1 VGIRIADIL
10 AAGRC
15 TTFTRSIPTVVYRA
29 FSAIKRCHTWQMGG
43 HAVVCPNGH
52 IEAVAYNA
60 CRNRSCPH
68 CAAYRVQLWFRRQVG
83 MLLGCAHHH
92 IIFTIPHE
100 LSQLWLLNYRKLANL
115 LFKSSRDAVF
125 ELAADPQYLGA
136 APGVIMALHTA
147 GQQLPIHPH
156 THCLA
161 TAGGIDSE
169 GRWVPA
175 RRKIFLPQQPLKE
188 LFKGKFLYGLR
199 GLAWQGKLRVPD
211 GWTQADLLALCRKLD
226 HKRWNVRVCERYENP
241 GAVLS
246 YLGRYLH
253 GGPFAE
259 SRLLGFDG
267 QRVTFRYKD
276 YRDVGPDG
284 PRQKETSLS
293 RDEFVRRYLQH
304 VPPKGFHLARCYGI
318 YRHGGN
324 TRQLRERLRQA
335 LPLAPEVQ
343 ERLAP
348 KADWPPWWFDPPE
361 QERDGMQSCSVCG
374 LPLTMVAFRPRAG
387 PVGLAA

>member
-1 VGIRIADIL
+1 L
-10 AAGRC
+10 RC
-15 TTFTRSIPTVVYRA
+15 PPR
-29 FSAIKRCHTWQMGG
+29 
-43 HAVVCPNGH
+43 
-52 IEAVAYNA
+52 
-60 CRNRSCPH
+60 
-68 CAAYRVQLWFRRQVG
+68 
-83 MLLGCAHHH
+83 
-92 IIFTIPHE
+92 
-100 LSQLWLLNYRKLANL
+100 
-115 LFKSSRDAVF
+115 
-125 ELAADPQYLGA
+125 
-136 APGVIMALHTA
+136 
-147 GQQLPIHPH
+147 
-156 THCLA
+156 
-161 TAGGIDSE
+161 
-169 GRWVPA
+169 
-175 RRKIFLPQQPLKE
+175 

-199 GLAWQGKLRVPD
+199 GLAWQGKLRLPD

-267 QRVTFRYKD
+267 QWVTFRYKD